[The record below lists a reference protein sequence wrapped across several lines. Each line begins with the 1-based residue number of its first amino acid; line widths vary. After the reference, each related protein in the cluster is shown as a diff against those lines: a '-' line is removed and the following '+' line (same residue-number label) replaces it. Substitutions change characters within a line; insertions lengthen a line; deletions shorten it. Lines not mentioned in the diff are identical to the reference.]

1 MKTIDDIKPRI
12 AAIQKR
18 SLLVGIIALLACIAG
33 AYMDKAQFMQS
44 YLLGYWFWIGITAAS
59 IALVGLHHLVGGGW
73 GFSIQRILEAAGR
86 TLPVM
91 ILLFLP
97 FAFGMQDLF
106 IWARPEIVAVDKL
119 LQHKAGY
126 LNEQQQHQH

>member
-1 MKTIDDIKPRI
+1 MKTFEEIKPQI

-18 SLLVGIIALLACIAG
+18 ALFIGIVSLLACIG
-33 AYMDKAQFMQS
+33 AAFINKTQFMQS
-44 YLLGYWFWIGITAAS
+44 YLLGYLFWIGLPTAS
-59 IALVGLHHLVGGGW
+59 MALVGLHHLVGGGW
-73 GFSIQRILEAAGR
+73 GFSIQRILEASAR

-106 IWARPEIVAVDKL
+106 IWARP
-119 LQHKAGY
+119 
-126 LNEQQQHQH
+126 